1 MRFALEFE
9 FVNADIPLDYRRKFL
24 SFFKKA
30 FENYDKEVFEQLFG
44 EGRIS
49 TKPYTFSV
57 YLGQVKFERD
67 YISFKEHKKAVLN
80 FSTSD
85 AAYGI
90 LFYNSM
96 LKMHNVLYP
105 VEKNSMTLRRISLVK
120 EHVIAGSRI
129 VVRTLSPV
137 IAREHKK
144 ERKIDNYFI
153 ASEEG
158 FEKVLK
164 ENIEQGS
171 KEFFDFDIHEDLMEL
186 KVIPVEVRDTKI
198 LHYGHKF
205 FGSIGRFVL
214 EGKPYLL
221 DYLVKAGM
229 GARRSQGFGMIEVE
243 EVRE

>member
-9 FVNADIPLDYRRKFL
+9 FSNFDIPLDYRRKFL

-30 FENYDKEVFEQLFG
+30 FESYDKEVFNQLFG
-44 EGRIS
+44 EGS
-49 TKPYTFSV
+49 TLTKPYTFSV
-57 YLGQVKFERD
+57 YLGQVKFEKD
-67 YISFKEHKKAVLN
+67 YISFKENKKAILN

-90 LFYNSM
+90 LFYNSI
-96 LKMHNVLYP
+96 LKILNVSYP
-105 VEKNSMTLRRISLVK
+105 VEQNTMTLRRISLVK
-120 EHVIAGSRI
+120 EQVITRSRI
-129 VVRTLSPV
+129 VVKTLAPV
-137 IAREHKK
+137 IVREHKK
-144 ERKIDNYFI
+144 DRKIDNYFI

-158 FEKVLK
+158 FEKALK

-186 KVIPVEVRDTKI
+186 KVIPVEVRDSKI

-205 FGSIGRFVL
+205 SGSIGRFVL

-229 GARRSQGFGMIEVE
+229 GARRSQGFGMIQVE
-243 EVRE
+243 EVMG